1 MTSGG
6 VVNVKLT
13 AAADVE
19 PRGEYVLTSGLDFT
33 GKTVNLVDPP
43 DWVGRVDVVNGNLVL
58 TVKQDGTVIFLR

>member
-6 VVNVKLT
+6 AVNVKLT

-43 DWVGRVDVVNGNLVL
+43 DWGDAWMLSTAIL
-58 TVKQDGTVIFLR
+58 C

>member
-1 MTSGG
+1 M
-6 VVNVKLT
+6 
-13 AAADVE
+13 
-19 PRGEYVLTSGLDFT
+19 LTSGLDFT